1 MIAHDGPFEAA
12 GTATYPGHV
21 FYLAPRGKPDERVC
35 VCNVVKG
42 TSIYFFDPFTE
53 DAGEP
58 GRCKTYSQ
66 HRSLDELSADD
77 RLSYDQHKFN
87 LEFGEKY
94 RDFTGS
100 EWLTMYPRSP
110 PNHKI
115 WRADYFG
122 QEHHV
127 QTKETQFVSLPPEEA
142 LPKMGMQ
149 DLRRNATDPLPLKE
163 YRSPEPVMNMTL
175 KTVSCA
181 PRAFEI
187 TDFLSEVEVDHILDL
202 AHKKTLKLSTV
213 GNADSAKADE
223 ATRTS
228 TNTWISRYSSPIL
241 DTIYRRAA
249 DALRLDEA
257 LLRHRSNDE
266 YPELGSN
273 QPLSEDIQL
282 VHYDVSEQYTAHH
295 DFQYTDGQAPNSP
308 SRSINVLL
316 YLNEGMEG
324 GETSFPKW
332 RNAETSDAF
341 DVKPQKGKAVI
352 FYMRTPDGNLD
363 DLTQHAALPII
374 EGEKYLA
381 NLWIW
386 DPIKL

>member
-1 MIAHDGPFEAA
+1 
-12 GTATYPGHV
+12 
-21 FYLAPRGKPDERVC
+21 
-35 VCNVVKG
+35 
-42 TSIYFFDPFTE
+42 
-53 DAGEP
+53 
-58 GRCKTYSQ
+58 
-66 HRSLDELSADD
+66 LDELSEED
-77 RLSYDQHKFN
+77 RLSYEQHKFN
-87 LEFGEKY
+87 LEFGAKY
-94 RDFTGS
+94 REFTRGT

-110 PNHKI
+110 PRHKI

-122 QEHHV
+122 QEHTV
-127 QTKETQFVSLPPEEA
+127 QTQETYFVEMPPEYD
-142 LPKMGMQ
+142 LPKVTMEK
-149 DLRRNATDPLPLKE
+149 LRRNASDPVALKE
-163 YRSPEPVMNMTL
+163 YRSHAPVMNLTL
-175 KTVSCA
+175 TTVSCA

-187 TDFLSEVEVDHILDL
+187 IDFLSEVEVDHILNL
-202 AHKKTLKLSTV
+202 ANKKNLRLSTT
-213 GNADSAKADE
+213 GSNSDEKADTD
-223 ATRTS
+223 TRTS
-228 TNTWISRYSSPIL
+228 TNTWLTRYSSPIV
-241 DTIYRRAA
+241 DAIYRRAA

-257 LLRHRSNDE
+257 LLRHRSPNE

-273 QPLSEDIQL
+273 QPLSEDLQL

-295 DFQYTDGQAPNSP
+295 DFGYTDGQHPDSP

-341 DVKPQKGKAVI
+341 DVKPVKGKAVI

-363 DLTQHAALPII
+363 DLTQHAALPIV
-374 EGEKYLA
+374 EGEKWLA